1 VVDARTPDHVI
12 ALPLQRGGSDC
23 QVKAEPARHQQ
34 QHGGPLIVSRPL
46 QASLT
51 GWVNTPLDLKRF
63 GGTRPG
69 LAGVDEVAEQPPA
82 VLARVVVGV
91 ACVPV
96 VSQS

>member
-1 VVDARTPDHVI
+1 VIDAGTPDHVI

-34 QHGGPLIVSRPL
+34 EHRGSLIISCPVR
-46 QASLT
+46 ASLA
-51 GWVNTPLDLKRF
+51 GRVNTSLDLKRF
-63 GGTRPG
+63 GGTRATF
-69 LAGVDEVAEQPPA
+69 AGVDEVAEQPPA
-82 VLARVVVGV
+82 VLTRVLVGV